1 MSEGIRDRLHRTWG
15 RVYRSVFRIGWP
27 RTRQQRL
34 AAMLSSLVL
43 HVHPTRKTQPAL
55 VAALAPVLGPRWWS
69 LRKALKDGPDAVVVW
84 LEKLKP
90 RPGKYD

>member
-1 MSEGIRDRLHRTWG
+1 MSEGTRDRLHRTWR

-43 HVHPTRKTQPAL
+43 HVHPTR
-55 VAALAPVLGPRWWS
+55 VRVH
-69 LRKALKDGPDAVVVW
+69 ALK
-84 LEKLKP
+84 
-90 RPGKYD
+90 